1 MILQKLK
8 IYLKTIIETP
18 SVDFIWTEERNQKIF
33 SYLNE
38 HFKDISLSNIETQA
52 KIKQAFKEHF
62 ESVGYIL
69 FKMSQTQLRIKI
81 FPYKIEPKDSIN
93 IDAIIDIIDENEN
106 FIQYDYNGKDDLI
119 CLQKELTLYLSHF
132 VNNITNEEINK
143 KELLKYAIREAFE
156 LHKSDIIIIKNSQ
169 IFIKLFDND
178 NIREVQEEEKG
189 TIANRFNGLDEEEL
203 KSFYNNF
210 FLKDENKNFFYI
222 VAEQFVDIY
231 MLDKKINNITYE
243 KYAFSF
249 IQSIITEELTNSF
262 DHNDNFFK
270 GFSGYIFRIN
280 FKEVFGHIATLLLSE
295 ISASNRYVMD
305 FLKYYSLNIVVLN
318 GQKYKVPEIEAPNG
332 LKWNVV
338 SMLSI
343 VKIYIKTEIS
353 LEDIKDKIA
362 LLQESIVDFYINGIS
377 PVEYNSNI
385 SQEIEKI
392 SQSLV
397 YATKR
402 LNIYTDTLN
411 GTKNDSE
418 KDVLRDDIQKIKREI
433 QLLKERKSKLASN
446 MVNKTKLIKY
456 NNIKREIDSLI
467 RQEKSEEK
475 ILIQNRASYLSIKN
489 SLVKA
494 LTSKKMLIEEKIS

>member
-1 MILQKLK
+1 
-8 IYLKTIIETP
+8 
-18 SVDFIWTEERNQKIF
+18 
-33 SYLNE
+33 
-38 HFKDISLSNIETQA
+38 
-52 KIKQAFKEHF
+52 
-62 ESVGYIL
+62 
-69 FKMSQTQLRIKI
+69 
-81 FPYKIEPKDSIN
+81 
-93 IDAIIDIIDENEN
+93 
-106 FIQYDYNGKDDLI
+106 
-119 CLQKELTLYLSHF
+119 
-132 VNNITNEEINK
+132 
-143 KELLKYAIREAFE
+143 
-156 LHKSDIIIIKNSQ
+156 
-169 IFIKLFDND
+169 
-178 NIREVQEEEKG
+178 
-189 TIANRFNGLDEEEL
+189 
-203 KSFYNNF
+203 
-210 FLKDENKNFFYI
+210 
-222 VAEQFVDIY
+222 

-262 DHNDNFFK
+262 DHTDNFFK
-270 GFSGYIFRIN
+270 GFSGYIFRIH

-318 GQKYKVPEIEAPNG
+318 GQKFRVPEIEAPNG

-353 LEDIKDKIA
+353 LEDIKDKTA
-362 LLQESIVDFYINGIS
+362 VLQESIVNFYINGIS
-377 PVEYNSNI
+377 PVEYNSDI

-392 SQSLV
+392 SQSLL

-418 KDVLRDDIQKIKREI
+418 KDVLKDDIQKIKREV
-433 QLLKERKSKLASN
+433 QLLKEKKNILTSN
-446 MVNKTKLIKY
+446 MVNKTQLIKY

-467 RQEKSEEK
+467 RQEKREEK

-494 LTSKKMLIEEKIS
+494 LTSKKVLIEEKIS